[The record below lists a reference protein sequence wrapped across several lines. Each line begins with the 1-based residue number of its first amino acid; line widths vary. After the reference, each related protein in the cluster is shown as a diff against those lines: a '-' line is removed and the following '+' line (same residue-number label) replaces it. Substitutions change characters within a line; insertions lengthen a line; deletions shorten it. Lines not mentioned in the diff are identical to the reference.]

1 MKARASCHFTSRSG
15 PISDHSDCGPIE
27 RKRSVMSRCRLMT
40 ATAVFAVSLVAA
52 GSAAAFDC
60 IRVSASVRGLEQS
73 TTSGNWFA
81 FDLSSVEGVQRAF
94 AALEDPPPTVGQA
107 QCFVERYAATGQP
120 RSFAVGIGVG
130 GPRGVVAFRNAKT
143 MGDGKGVDHLEGSGI
158 PAAFLAAVEACGIEV
173 TD

>member
-1 MKARASCHFTSRSG
+1 
-15 PISDHSDCGPIE
+15 
-27 RKRSVMSRCRLMT
+27 MSRYRLMT
-40 ATAVFAVSLVAA
+40 AAAVFAVSLVVA

-73 TTSGNWFA
+73 TNSGNWFA

-94 AALEDPPPTVGQA
+94 AALEDPKPTDEQA
-107 QCFVERYAATGQP
+107 QCFVETYAAKGQP
-120 RSFAVGIGVG
+120 RSFAVGIGVA
-130 GPRGVVAFRNAKT
+130 GPTGVLAFRNANA
-143 MGDGKGVDHLEGSGI
+143 MGDGKGVDHLESSGI